1 MKTAVTRLYI
11 IVQCAV
17 TVVWC
22 VYCSS
27 MVCVLQTISHLAW
40 SDPNRASHLKELQCN
55 ELVCVHY
62 SIVHCNALLD
72 VMAGWLAIGGQ

>member
-1 MKTAVTRLYI
+1 MRMILDCHESSDVTILHCRPM
-11 IVQCAV
+11 CSN
-17 TVVWC
+17 
-22 VYCSS
+22 SS

-62 SIVHCNALLD
+62 SIAHCNALD
-72 VMAGWLAIGGQ
+72 VMAGWLAI